1 MGRMTLLTIIIEI
14 QQQRHF
20 VIRVGYIVFEDMN
33 VVDLDGI
40 QVAKI
45 RRVDSAYSFQF
56 TVLMQLSVE
65 KEIEGR

>member
-1 MGRMTLLTIIIEI
+1 MVRMTLLIIIIEI

-20 VIRVGYIVFEDMN
+20 VVRVGYVVFDDMN
-33 VVDLDGI
+33 VGDLDGM

-45 RRVDSAYSFQF
+45 RRADSAHSFKF
-56 TVLMQLSVE
+56 IVLMQLSVA